1 MPGHLVAGDIEATTQ
16 PPPVVP
22 LSTDEK
28 ARQRRRPA
36 SAADEPTVQAD
47 PPRLMG
53 RPAFGVEA
61 VEGVVERGE
70 ALSTAAGLAPVL
82 VPDIAATSTTNGEDR
97 VTVVLVGQRSRL
109 GLKISWRGYVLETGW
124 TAQKQPAM
132 GLFDDDRGRRAY

>member
-1 MPGHLVAGDIEATTQ
+1 MPGHPVVGDVEAAVQ
-16 PPPVVP
+16 PHQVVP

-47 PPRLMG
+47 CPRLMG

-61 VEGVVERGE
+61 VEGVFEIGE

-97 VTVVLVGQRSRL
+97 VNVVLVGQRSRL

-124 TAQKQPAM
+124 TAQKQPAT
-132 GLFDDDRGRRAY
+132 GLFDDDRRRRAY